1 MGQVADSINPATQ
14 QLSIPYLT
22 TAEFRNAPTAIDID
36 NLVFNSSDP
45 DVQDSELANVIARA
59 SSWIDTHCNQILGAT
74 STTEQQ
80 RTRISPDGYI
90 KWHPNYNPVIALT
103 DLWYGYPSTNLYQ
116 VTDVSSAWLENQQI
130 LFPYASMGSLFTN
143 QGPLQFGFPSTQG
156 QVVFLKYTYV
166 NGYANDVIVTA
177 TAGQSTL
184 TVKSG
189 VGITAHDTLKIYD
202 GMYSENVTVANTYTF
217 GSSTVPLTTPL
228 LYSHSAGISI
238 SALPPAIKEA
248 AILVTTAMLKVR
260 GDNSLTMAVGTLPQQ
275 SSMPQYQ
282 ASIQDD
288 MSMAIDLLRPYR
300 RIR

>member
-1 MGQVADSINPATQ
+1 MASSINPATQ

-80 RTRISPDGYI
+80 RSRITPDGYI

-103 DLWYGYPSTNLYQ
+103 DLWYGYPSTNLYH
-116 VTDVSSAWLENQQI
+116 VTDVSSAWIENQQI
-130 LFPYASMGSLFTN
+130 LFPYAMVGSLFTS
-143 QGPLQFGFPSTQG
+143 QGPLQFGFPSTSG
-156 QVVFLKYTYV
+156 NPVFLKYTYV
-166 NGYANDVIVTA
+166 NGYANDLIVTA
-177 TAGQSTL
+177 TATQSTL

-202 GMYSENVTVANTYTF
+202 GMYSENVTVADNYVF
-217 GSSTVPLTTPL
+217 GSTTVPLTTPL

-260 GDNSLTMAVGTLPQQ
+260 GDSSMTMSVGTLP
-275 SSMPQYQ
+275 SYNSTPDIN
-282 ASIQDD
+282 ANIGSD
-288 MSMAIDLLRPYR
+288 MGMAVDLLKPYR

>member
-1 MGQVADSINPATQ
+1 VADSINPATQ
-14 QLSIPYLT
+14 QFSIPYLT
-22 TAEFRNAPTAIDID
+22 TTEFRNAPTAIDID

-103 DLWYGYPSTNLYQ
+103 DLWYGYPSTNLYH
-116 VTDVSSAWLENQQI
+116 VTDVSSAWIENQEI

-143 QGPLQFGFPSTQG
+143 QGPLQFGFPSTKG
-156 QVVFLKYTYV
+156 TPVFLKYTYV
-166 NGYANDVIVTA
+166 NGYANDLINTA
-177 TAGQSTL
+177 TAGQTSL

-189 VGITAHDTLKIYD
+189 VGITVGDTLKIYD
-202 GMYSENVTVANTYTF
+202 GMNSENVTVASTYTF
-217 GSSTVPLTTPL
+217 GSATVPLTSAL
-228 LYSHSAGISI
+228 LYSHSSGVSI

-260 GDNSLTMAVGTLPQQ
+260 GDSSMTMAVGTLPSYNATPEIAQG
-275 SSMPQYQ
+275 
-282 ASIQDD
+282 IGND
-288 MSMAIDLLRPYR
+288 MGMAIDLLKPYR